1 MIHIHLLKRQLPYK
15 ENKMI
20 SLIVAHDKNRV
31 IGYENKMP
39 WHLPGDLQYFKE
51 MTMGKP
57 IIMGRKTFESIGR
70 PLPGRRNIVIT
81 RNKQYH
87 SDGIEIVSSLDEALM
102 LTKND
107 EEVMIIGGEQIFR
120 LALPLANRLYITQIN
135 AEFNGDT
142 FFPSYEGWQLVHCQN
157 EIKSNDGYTFQY
169 CIYEKSQ

>member
-1 MIHIHLLKRQLPYK
+1 MIHIHLLKRQLPSK
-15 ENKMI
+15 ENNMI

-81 RNKQYH
+81 RNESYNA
-87 SDGIEIVSSLDEALM
+87 DGIEIVSSLEEAIE
-102 LTKND
+102 LTKD
-107 EEVMIIGGEQIFR
+107 DIEIMIIGGEQIFR
-120 LALPLANRLYITQIN
+120 LALPIAQRLYITEIDKG
-135 AEFNGDT
+135 FKGDT
-142 FFPSYEGWQLVHCQN
+142 YFPEYKGWQLVSCK
-157 EIKSNDGYTFQY
+157 EKLTSKEGYTFQY
-169 CIYEKSQ
+169 CIYEK